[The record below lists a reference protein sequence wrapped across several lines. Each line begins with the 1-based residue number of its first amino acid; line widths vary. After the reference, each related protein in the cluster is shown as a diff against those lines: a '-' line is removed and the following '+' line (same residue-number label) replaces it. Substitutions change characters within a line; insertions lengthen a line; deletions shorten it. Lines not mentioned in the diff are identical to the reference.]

1 MGLFDISNFYGIIYI
16 YFQKGELLVENFLGL
31 LIVFIIILFEPI
43 MVYIIKKD
51 KATIKGNSGEKYVAK
66 ELSRLNQK
74 EYIVLNDLLLVDEEG
89 YTTQIDHV
97 VVSIFGIFV
106 VETKNYKG
114 LIYGS
119 DKQKN
124 WTQNIYGNKS
134 YFYNPIRQ
142 NYRHVKVIE
151 YTLGCSNKIIKPVI
165 VFSDDATLTV
175 NSRNIVVNICELYD
189 AIYYTDIQIMS
200 EEEMIE
206 YAQLLKQKNI
216 NTSQNMKNH
225 INALKRGEIGYY
237 YRN

>member
-1 MGLFDISNFYGIIYI
+1 M
-16 YFQKGELLVENFLGL
+16 ENFLGL

-74 EYIVLNDLLLVDEEG
+74 EYIVLNDLLLVEEEG
-89 YTTQIDHV
+89 YTTQVDHV

-151 YTLGCSNKIIKPVI
+151 YTLGCNNKIIKPVI
-165 VFSDDATLTV
+165 AFSDDATLTV

-200 EEEMIE
+200 EGEMIE

-237 YRN
+237 YGN

>member
-151 YTLGCSNKIIKPVI
+151 HTLGCNNKIIKPVI
-165 VFSDDATLTV
+165 AFSDDTTLIV

-237 YRN
+237 YGK